1 MASWLR
7 GFLTRFAGNWTII
20 GVWRTATLVL
30 VTGAVSAAALAGR
43 VRLDSR
49 SAQPHIGHS
58 GAPMRIV
65 SLAPALTE
73 MACAI
78 GLRDRLV
85 GRSSYC
91 DFPPDV
97 KELPG
102 VGGLLDP
109 SIERI
114 IRLQPDL
121 LLVSKAG
128 RELRGQLD
136 AAGLAYLVLPNESL
150 DDVFKS
156 ISILGGVCGAEGAAR
171 TLESKMRG
179 QIAAIGKRSKG
190 RPPRRVMVAIT
201 ASRLPMSPPWVAGP
215 KSYLGTLLEL
225 AGHTAVPA
233 DLGAEY
239 GEVSIEHVLQT
250 NPDTIIEIR
259 GLAGEPKDVSADAR
273 AAWGSL
279 GELDAVRDGRVFV
292 LRGAQHVIPGPRCVD
307 TLEELARLLER

>member
-1 MASWLR
+1 MH
-7 GFLTRFAGNWTII
+7 
-20 GVWRTATLVL
+20 
-30 VTGAVSAAALAGR
+30 
-43 VRLDSR
+43 
-49 SAQPHIGHS
+49 P
-58 GAPMRIV
+58 PERIV

-78 GLRDRLV
+78 GLHDRLV

-91 DFPPDV
+91 DYPPDV
-97 KELPG
+97 VKLPE

-136 AAGLAYLVLPNESL
+136 AAGLPYLVLPNESL

-156 ISILGGVCGAEGAAR
+156 ISMLGGACGAESAANE
-171 TLESKMRG
+171 LETRM
-179 QIAAIGKRSKG
+179 QG
-190 RPPRRVMVAIT
+190 RIDAVAKKAKNGVPRRVMVVIT

-225 AGHTAVPA
+225 AGHHSVP
-233 DLGAEY
+233 DDMGAEY
-239 GEVSIEHVLQT
+239 GEISIEHVLRT
-250 NPDTIIEIR
+250 DPDAIIEIR

-273 AAWGSL
+273 AAWGTL
-279 GELDAVRDGRVFV
+279 GDLKAVRDKRVYV
-292 LRGAQHVIPGPRCVD
+292 LQGAQHVIPGPRCVD
-307 TLEELARLLER
+307 TLEELARLLEH